1 MNPHASVEVL
11 ALGTPWPDVGGLLLP
26 AFGQTLVM
34 VGTVMA
40 VVVLLGTPLGLLI
53 FNTSPRGL
61 APRARLNAVISWF
74 ANLGRSLPFLVLMA
88 AIIPLTKLVVGTTI
102 GIRAAII
109 PMTLAG
115 IPFFARLVENAIRE
129 IPPELLDVGTATGGG
144 RLQIIRDIQLVEA
157 LPGIVAGLTLNVIAM
172 IEYSAIAGA
181 IGAGGLGYL
190 AVNYGYEQFDDH
202 VMISCIALLIVMVQI
217 VQFSGDRVVRSLLR

>member
-1 MNPHASVEVL
+1 MTTSVV
-11 ALGTPWPDVGGLLLP
+11 ALGTPWSGVSSLLLP

-34 VGTVMA
+34 VGIVMSI
-40 VVVLLGTPLGLLI
+40 VVFLGTPLGLLI

-61 APRARLNAVISWF
+61 APRPQLNAAISWF

-88 AIIPLTKLVVGTTI
+88 AIIPFTKLVVGTTI
-102 GIRAAII
+102 GIKAAII
-109 PMTLAG
+109 PMSLAG

-129 IPPELLDVGTATGGG
+129 IPPELLDVGVAAGGG
-144 RLQIIRDIQLVEA
+144 RLQIIRDVQLTEA
-157 LPGIVAGLTLNVIAM
+157 LPGIVAGLTLNIVAM

-190 AVNYGYEQFDDH
+190 AVNYGYQQFDEH
-202 VMISCIALLIVMVQI
+202 IMISCIALLIVMVQI
-217 VQFSGDRVVRSLLR
+217 VQFGGDRLVRSLIH